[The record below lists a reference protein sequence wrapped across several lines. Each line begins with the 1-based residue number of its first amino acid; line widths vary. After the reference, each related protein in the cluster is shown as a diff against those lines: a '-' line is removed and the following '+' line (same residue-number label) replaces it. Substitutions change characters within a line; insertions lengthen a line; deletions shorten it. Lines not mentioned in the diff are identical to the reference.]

1 MSCNHQRET
10 CRWVG
15 EDVWNDDGSSEH
27 SGHWEYDS
35 VSTTVDIDLHRYKC
49 TQCGEIM
56 YYSGR
61 AREHYEEGKKFE
73 WIKGLDK

>member
-1 MSCNHQRET
+1 
-10 CRWVG
+10 
-15 EDVWNDDGSSEH
+15 
-27 SGHWEYDS
+27 
-35 VSTTVDIDLHRYKC
+35 
-49 TQCGEIM
+49 M